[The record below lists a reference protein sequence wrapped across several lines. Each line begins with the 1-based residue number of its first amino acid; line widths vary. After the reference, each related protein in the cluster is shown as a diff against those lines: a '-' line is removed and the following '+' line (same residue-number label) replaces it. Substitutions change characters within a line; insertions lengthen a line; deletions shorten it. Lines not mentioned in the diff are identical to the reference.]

1 MSKRQMLTQLKDNL
15 VKYIET
21 EIYSGEELNTLRN
34 MTVDNF
40 AILLKLKILP
50 LEQHQRIQIIESN
63 IPSEIC
69 ITAKHRETVS
79 HYMNALIDVVKA

>member
-21 EIYSGEELNTLRN
+21 EIYNGVELDSLRT
-34 MTVDNF
+34 MSIDNF

-50 LEQHQRIQIIESN
+50 LEQQQRINFIESN
-63 IPSEIC
+63 IPNDISIKQE
-69 ITAKHRETVS
+69 HRETVS
-79 HYMNALIDVVKA
+79 HYMNALIDVVIA